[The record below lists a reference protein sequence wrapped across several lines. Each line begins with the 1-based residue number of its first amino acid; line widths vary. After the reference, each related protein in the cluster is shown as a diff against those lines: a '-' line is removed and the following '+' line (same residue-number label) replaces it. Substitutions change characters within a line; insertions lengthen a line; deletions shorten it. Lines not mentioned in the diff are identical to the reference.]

1 MVCVQKS
8 EKGRVQKMG
17 QNQQNL
23 RQTAISQAKNKLFTN
38 FQRLESTT
46 IHGLPNFTHYYLKLW
61 LW

>member
-1 MVCVQKS
+1 
-8 EKGRVQKMG
+8 MG

-23 RQTAISQAKNKLFTN
+23 RHIQTAISQAKNKLFTN

-46 IHGLPNFTHYYLKLW
+46 IHGLPYFTHYYVKLW